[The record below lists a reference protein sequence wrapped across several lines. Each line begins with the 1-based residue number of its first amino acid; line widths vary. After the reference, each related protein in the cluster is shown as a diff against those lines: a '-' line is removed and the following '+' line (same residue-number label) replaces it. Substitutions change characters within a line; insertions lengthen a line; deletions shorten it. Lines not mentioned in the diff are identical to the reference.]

1 MVNGKIIHIA
11 ILLIM
16 FKNLY
21 YKTKYFFLINL
32 ILILSSCSEPDYRLV
47 GGESGKL
54 NDFLGKWLVI
64 NYWADWCPP
73 CIKEMPELEN
83 FYKDNKEQAL
93 VLTYNFDRLEGE
105 ELDNQIIRFGVN
117 VPSILSDPGVLF
129 GWEAPPSLPA
139 TYIISPEGKLIHTLI
154 GPQTQESLELLINP

>member
-1 MVNGKIIHIA
+1 M
-11 ILLIM
+11 L
-16 FKNLY
+16 KNLY
-21 YKTKYFFLINL
+21 YKTKYFFLTYR

-47 GGESGKL
+47 DGSSGKL
-54 NDFLGKWLVI
+54 DDFLGRWLIV

-83 FYKDNKEQAL
+83 FYNDNEDRAL

-105 ELDNQIIRFGVN
+105 ELQSQIIRFRVN
-117 VPSILSDPGVLF
+117 VPSILTDPGILF

-139 TYIISPEGKLIHTLI
+139 TYIINPEGILIHTLI
-154 GPQTQESLELLINP
+154 GPQTQESLEALIFD

>member
-1 MVNGKIIHIA
+1 M
-11 ILLIM
+11 L
-16 FKNLY
+16 KNLY
-21 YKTKYFFLINL
+21 YKTKYFFLTYL

-47 GGESGKL
+47 DGSSGKL
-54 NDFLGKWLVI
+54 DDFLGRWLII

-83 FYKDNKEQAL
+83 FYNDNEDRAL

-105 ELDNQIIRFGVN
+105 ELQSQIIRFKVN
-117 VPSILSDPGVLF
+117 VPSILTDPGILF

-139 TYIISPEGKLIHTLI
+139 TYIINPEGILIHTLI
-154 GPQTQESLELLINP
+154 GPQTQESLEALIFD

>member
-1 MVNGKIIHIA
+1 M
-11 ILLIM
+11 L
-16 FKNLY
+16 KNLY
-21 YKTKYFFLINL
+21 YKTKYFFLTYL

-47 GGESGKL
+47 DGSSGKL
-54 NDFLGKWLVI
+54 DDFLGRWLIV

-83 FYKDNKEQAL
+83 FYNDNEDRAL

-105 ELDNQIIRFGVN
+105 ELQSQIIRFKVN
-117 VPSILSDPGVLF
+117 VPSILTDPGILF

-139 TYIISPEGKLIHTLI
+139 TYIINPEGILIHTLI
-154 GPQTQESLELLINP
+154 GPQTQESLEALIFD

>member
-1 MVNGKIIHIA
+1 M
-11 ILLIM
+11 L
-16 FKNLY
+16 KNLY
-21 YKTKYFFLINL
+21 YKTKYFFLTYL

-47 GGESGKL
+47 DGSSGKL
-54 NDFLGKWLVI
+54 DDFLGRWLIV

-83 FYKDNKEQAL
+83 FYNDNEDRAL

-105 ELDNQIIRFGVN
+105 ELQSQIIRFKVN
-117 VPSILSDPGVLF
+117 VPSILTDPGILF

-139 TYIISPEGKLIHTLI
+139 TYIINPEGILIHTLI
-154 GPQTQESLELLINP
+154 GPQTQESLEALITD

>member
-1 MVNGKIIHIA
+1 M
-11 ILLIM
+11 L
-16 FKNLY
+16 KNLY
-21 YKTKYFFLINL
+21 YKTKYFFLTYL

-47 GGESGKL
+47 DGSSGKL
-54 NDFLGKWLVI
+54 DDFLGRWLIV

-83 FYKDNKEQAL
+83 FYNDNEDRAL

-105 ELDNQIIRFGVN
+105 ELQSQIIRFRVN
-117 VPSILSDPGVLF
+117 VPSILTDPGILF

-139 TYIISPEGKLIHTLI
+139 TYIINPEGILIHTLI
-154 GPQTQESLELLINP
+154 GPQTQESLEALIFD

>member
-1 MVNGKIIHIA
+1 M
-11 ILLIM
+11 L
-16 FKNLY
+16 KNLY
-21 YKTKYFFLINL
+21 YKNKYFLLTYL

-47 GGESGKL
+47 DGSSGKL
-54 NDFLGKWLVI
+54 DDFLGRWLIV

-83 FYKDNKEQAL
+83 FYNDNEDRAL

-105 ELDNQIIRFGVN
+105 ELQSQIIRFGVN
-117 VPSILSDPGVLF
+117 VPSILTDPGILF

-139 TYIISPEGKLIHTLI
+139 TYIINPEGILIHTLI
-154 GPQTQESLELLINP
+154 GNMLLQF

>member
-1 MVNGKIIHIA
+1 M
-11 ILLIM
+11 L
-16 FKNLY
+16 KNLY
-21 YKTKYFFLINL
+21 YKTKYFFLTYL

-47 GGESGKL
+47 DGSYGKL
-54 NDFLGKWLVI
+54 DDFLGRWLIV

-83 FYKDNKEQAL
+83 FYNDNEDRAL

-105 ELDNQIIRFGVN
+105 ELQSQIIRFGVN
-117 VPSILSDPGVLF
+117 VPSILTDPGILF

-139 TYIISPEGKLIHTLI
+139 TYIINPEGILIHTLI
-154 GPQTQESLELLINP
+154 GPQTQESLEALISN

>member
-1 MVNGKIIHIA
+1 M
-11 ILLIM
+11 L
-16 FKNLY
+16 KNLY
-21 YKTKYFFLINL
+21 YKTKYFFLTYL

-47 GGESGKL
+47 DGSSGKL
-54 NDFLGKWLVI
+54 DDFLGRWLIV

-83 FYKDNKEQAL
+83 FYNDNEDRAL

-105 ELDNQIIRFGVN
+105 ELQSQIIRFKVN
-117 VPSILSDPGVLF
+117 VPSILTDPGILY

-139 TYIISPEGKLIHTLI
+139 TYIINPEGILIHTLI
-154 GPQTQESLELLINP
+154 GPQTQESLEALIFD

>member
-1 MVNGKIIHIA
+1 M
-11 ILLIM
+11 L
-16 FKNLY
+16 KNLY
-21 YKTKYFFLINL
+21 YKTKYFFLIYL

-47 GGESGKL
+47 DGSSGKL
-54 NDFLGKWLVI
+54 DDFLGRWLIV

-83 FYKDNKEQAL
+83 FYNDNEDRAL

-105 ELDNQIIRFGVN
+105 ELQSQIIRFKVN
-117 VPSILSDPGVLF
+117 VPSILTDPGILF

-139 TYIISPEGKLIHTLI
+139 THIINPEGILIHTLI
-154 GPQTQESLELLINP
+154 GPQTQESLEALIFD

>member
-1 MVNGKIIHIA
+1 M
-11 ILLIM
+11 L
-16 FKNLY
+16 KNLY
-21 YKTKYFFLINL
+21 YKTKYFFLTYL

-47 GGESGKL
+47 DGSSGKL
-54 NDFLGKWLVI
+54 DDFLGRWLIV

-83 FYKDNKEQAL
+83 FYNDNEDKAL

-105 ELDNQIIRFGVN
+105 ELQSQIIRFKVN
-117 VPSILSDPGVLF
+117 VPSILTDPGILF

-139 TYIISPEGKLIHTLI
+139 TYIINPEGILIHTLI
-154 GPQTQESLELLINP
+154 GPQTQESLEALIFD

>member
-1 MVNGKIIHIA
+1 M
-11 ILLIM
+11 L
-16 FKNLY
+16 KNLY
-21 YKTKYFFLINL
+21 YKTKYFFLTYL

-47 GGESGKL
+47 DGSSGKL
-54 NDFLGKWLVI
+54 DDFLGRWLIV

-83 FYKDNKEQAL
+83 FYNDNEDRAL

-105 ELDNQIIRFGVN
+105 ELQSQIIRFNVN
-117 VPSILSDPGVLF
+117 VPSILTDPGILF

-139 TYIISPEGKLIHTLI
+139 TYIINPEGILIHTLI
-154 GPQTQESLELLINP
+154 GPQTQESLEALIFD

>member
-1 MVNGKIIHIA
+1 M
-11 ILLIM
+11 L
-16 FKNLY
+16 KNLY
-21 YKTKYFFLINL
+21 YKTKCFFLTYL

-47 GGESGKL
+47 DGSSGKL
-54 NDFLGKWLVI
+54 DDFLGRWLIV

-83 FYKDNKEQAL
+83 FYNDNEDRAL

-105 ELDNQIIRFGVN
+105 ELQSQIIRFKVN
-117 VPSILSDPGVLF
+117 VPSILTDPGILF

-139 TYIISPEGKLIHTLI
+139 TYIINPEGILIHTLI
-154 GPQTQESLELLINP
+154 GPQTQESLEALIFD

>member
-1 MVNGKIIHIA
+1 
-11 ILLIM
+11 M

-21 YKTKYFFLINL
+21 YKTKYFFLTYL

-47 GGESGKL
+47 DGSSGKL
-54 NDFLGKWLVI
+54 DDFLGRWLIV

-83 FYKDNKEQAL
+83 FYNDNEDRAL

-105 ELDNQIIRFGVN
+105 ELQSQIIRFGVN
-117 VPSILSDPGVLF
+117 VPSILTDPGILF

-139 TYIISPEGKLIHTLI
+139 TYIINPEGILIHTLI
-154 GPQTQESLELLINP
+154 GPQTQESLEALIFD